1 MKSEAKTSAADYH
14 LNTHSSNKTH
24 IQLIK
29 TRLCAPPPPSR
40 IVHRPRLVTR
50 LNEGLQHKLPL
61 LSAPAGFGKTVLLS
75 EWIAD
80 ITPGVPYFQKIL
92 QKGTT
97 FNDISASIK
106 REILLTKMDNV
117 FAIKKII
124 SFEIKNS
131 EIEQR
136 KIIITF
142 C

>member
-1 MKSEAKTSAADYH
+1 MSIDWQLDADGDLKFGNYRDYRVIDIDA
-14 LNTHSSNKTH
+14 LVQKVA
-24 IQLIK
+24 I
-29 TRLCAPPPPSR
+29 RLR
-40 IVHRPRLVTR
+40 RFL
-50 LNEGLQHKLPL
+50 G
-61 LSAPAGFGKTVLLS
+61 
-75 EWIAD
+75 EWFTD
-80 ITPGVPYFQKIL
+80 ITLGVPYFQKIL

-117 FAIKKII
+117 LAIKKII

-142 C
+142 SAQTIYGDIFNKIVNLEI